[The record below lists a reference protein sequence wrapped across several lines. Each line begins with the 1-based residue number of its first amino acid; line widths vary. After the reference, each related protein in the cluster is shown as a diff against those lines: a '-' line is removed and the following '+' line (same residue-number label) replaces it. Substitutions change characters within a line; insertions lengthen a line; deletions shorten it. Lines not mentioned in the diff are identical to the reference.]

1 MHRYSQLPVLDYIS
15 VLGTLLLLQ
24 QFNKVASL
32 LYLKK
37 ESENTEPSMYL
48 GLDLGIFHL

>member
-1 MHRYSQLPVLDYIS
+1 MA
-15 VLGTLLLLQ
+15 LQ
-24 QFNKVASL
+24 QLNKVASI